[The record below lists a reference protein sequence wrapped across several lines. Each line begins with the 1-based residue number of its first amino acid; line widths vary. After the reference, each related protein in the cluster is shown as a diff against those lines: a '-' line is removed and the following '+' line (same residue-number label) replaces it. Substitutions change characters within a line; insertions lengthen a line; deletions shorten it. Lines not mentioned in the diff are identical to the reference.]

1 MIAEL
6 KSVVTLY
13 ERDFLHLHKW
23 HVVLSTL
30 NRTDFIRSLIDT
42 QSVFDNP
49 GFREFELD

>member
-23 HVVLSTL
+23 HVQKNAEPL
-30 NRTDFIRSLIDT
+30 FIKGL
-42 QSVFDNP
+42 
-49 GFREFELD
+49 